1 MASGF
6 CENVRLVFFLYHGQ
20 KILWY
25 EDIRTLTTAINHR
38 LLEQTFFFFFDFT
51 LF

>member
-6 CENVRLVFFLYHGQ
+6 CENVRLDFFTITGRC
-20 KILWY
+20 